1 MVPATAI
8 AYLTLCFL
16 MGILGR
22 RTRLGFFRS
31 FLFSIMVTPIVIMLY
46 LLMFG
51 ATEAEARARDEAN
64 KGGGAPG

>member
-51 ATEAEARARDEAN
+51 ATEAGARARDEAN